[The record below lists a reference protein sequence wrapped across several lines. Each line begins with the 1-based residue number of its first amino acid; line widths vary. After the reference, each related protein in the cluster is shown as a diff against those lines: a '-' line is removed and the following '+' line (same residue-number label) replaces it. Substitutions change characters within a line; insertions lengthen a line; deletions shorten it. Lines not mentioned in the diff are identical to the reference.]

1 MRRTVVYAAMT
12 RDEAQHSIR
21 AFYEA
26 VKGDLHHAH
35 RHPDYFVIGKCAN
48 LFQEDPILIKKVGIV
63 ANIAKEKSP
72 EYTAA
77 LREWLLM
84 RGLEVYLEEGIAAKI
99 GCLPGVE
106 KGKLW
111 TLVDLIV
118 VFGGDGTILRT
129 ARLVRDRDVP
139 IVGINLGVFGY
150 LTEVN
155 LDEMYSAME
164 VILAGDFQVEK
175 RMMLDVEIQGGEEPF
190 REGTVLNDVVINRG
204 NLSRIV
210 ELETMVDGRYLTT
223 FKADGL
229 IVATPTGSTAYSMAA
244 GGPIVFPELNSI
256 LINPICP
263 HTLTNRPVILPESA
277 VVRVMLN
284 TMEQGATVTLDGQ
297 VSFTVKYGDSITIR
311 KSRYITTL
319 VSSPNRGY
327 FEILRTK
334 LGWGGSP
341 TGAVRKGQDA
351 RGTEHP

>member
-1 MRRTVVYAAMT
+1 M
-12 RDEAQHSIR
+12 
-21 AFYEA
+21 
-26 VKGDLHHAH
+26 
-35 RHPDYFVIGKCAN
+35 
-48 LFQEDPILIKKVGIV
+48 IKKVGIV

-77 LREWLLM
+77 LRKWMLM
-84 RGLEVYLEEGIAAKI
+84 RGLEVHLEEGIAAKI

-106 KGKLW
+106 KAKLW
-111 TLVDLIV
+111 ALVDLIV

-129 ARLVRDRDVP
+129 ARLVRERDVP

-164 VILAGDFQVEK
+164 VILTGDFQVEK

-210 ELETMVDGRYLTT
+210 ELETRVDGRYLTT

-277 VVRVMLN
+277 IVRVMLG

-297 VSFTVKYGDSITIR
+297 VSFTVKFGDSITIR
-311 KSRYITTL
+311 KSRFVTTL
-319 VSSPNRGY
+319 VSSPHRGY
-327 FEILRTK
+327 LEILRTK

>member
-1 MRRTVVYAAMT
+1 
-12 RDEAQHSIR
+12 
-21 AFYEA
+21 
-26 VKGDLHHAH
+26 
-35 RHPDYFVIGKCAN
+35 
-48 LFQEDPILIKKVGIV
+48 
-63 ANIAKEKSP
+63 
-72 EYTAA
+72 
-77 LREWLLM
+77 
-84 RGLEVYLEEGIAAKI
+84 
-99 GCLPGVE
+99 
-106 KGKLW
+106 
-111 TLVDLIV
+111 
-118 VFGGDGTILRT
+118 
-129 ARLVRDRDVP
+129 
-139 IVGINLGVFGY
+139 
-150 LTEVN
+150 
-155 LDEMYSAME
+155 
-164 VILAGDFQVEK
+164 
-175 RMMLDVEIQGGEEPF
+175 
-190 REGTVLNDVVINRG
+190 
-204 NLSRIV
+204 
-210 ELETMVDGRYLTT
+210 MVDGRYLTT

-284 TMEQGATVTLDGQ
+284 TIEQGATVTLDGQ

-319 VSSPNRGY
+319 VSSPHRGY

>member
-1 MRRTVVYAAMT
+1 M
-12 RDEAQHSIR
+12 
-21 AFYEA
+21 
-26 VKGDLHHAH
+26 
-35 RHPDYFVIGKCAN
+35 
-48 LFQEDPILIKKVGIV
+48 LIKKVGII
-63 ANIAKEKSP
+63 ANIAKEKSAAC
-72 EYTAA
+72 TAE
-77 LREWLLM
+77 LRDWM
-84 RGLEVYLEEGIAAKI
+84 VARGLKVYLEEGIAAKI
-99 GCLPGVE
+99 GSLSGVE
-106 KGKLW
+106 KEKLW

-164 VILAGDFQVEK
+164 VILSGDFQVEK

-190 REGTVLNDVVINRG
+190 REGTVLNDVVINRK

-210 ELETMVDGRYLTT
+210 ELDTMVDGRYLTT

-277 VVRVMLN
+277 VVRVMLGA
-284 TMEQGATVTLDGQ
+284 MEQGATVTLDGQ
-297 VSFTVKYGDSITIR
+297 VSFAVKYGDSITIR

-319 VSSPNRGY
+319 VSSPHRGY
-327 FEILRTK
+327 LEILRTK

>member
-1 MRRTVVYAAMT
+1 M
-12 RDEAQHSIR
+12 
-21 AFYEA
+21 
-26 VKGDLHHAH
+26 
-35 RHPDYFVIGKCAN
+35 
-48 LFQEDPILIKKVGIV
+48 LIKKVGII

-77 LREWLLM
+77 LREWMLK

-106 KGKLW
+106 KEKLW
-111 TLVDLIV
+111 ALVDLLV

-129 ARLVRDRDVP
+129 ARLARKRDVP
-139 IVGINLGVFGY
+139 IVGINLGGFGY

-155 LDEMYSAME
+155 LSEMFAALE
-164 VILAGDFQVEK
+164 LILAGNFQIEK

-210 ELETMVDGRYLTT
+210 ELETTVDGRYLTT

-229 IVATPTGSTAYSMAA
+229 IIATPTGSTAYSLAA
-244 GGPIVFPELNSI
+244 GGPIIFPELKLI

-277 VVRVMLN
+277 VIRVSLC
-284 TMEQGATVTLDGQ
+284 TLEQGATVTLDGQ
-297 VSFTVKYGDSITIR
+297 VSFTVKFGDIVTIR

-319 VSSPNRGY
+319 VSSPHRGY
-327 FEILRTK
+327 LEILRTK
-334 LGWGGSP
+334 LGWGGSQ
-341 TGAVRKGQDA
+341 TGATRKG
-351 RGTEHP
+351 

>member
-1 MRRTVVYAAMT
+1 M
-12 RDEAQHSIR
+12 
-21 AFYEA
+21 
-26 VKGDLHHAH
+26 
-35 RHPDYFVIGKCAN
+35 
-48 LFQEDPILIKKVGIV
+48 LIKKVGIIANV
-63 ANIAKEKSP
+63 AKGKSP

-77 LREWLLM
+77 LRDWMLK

-99 GCLPGVE
+99 GCLPGIE

-111 TLVDLIV
+111 TMVDLIV

-129 ARLVRDRDVP
+129 VRLVRGRDVP

-155 LDEMYSAME
+155 LDEMYSALE
-164 VILAGDFQVEK
+164 LILAGNFQIER
-175 RMMLDVEIQGGEEPF
+175 RMMLDVEIRGGGEPF

-204 NLSRIV
+204 NLSRIM
-210 ELETMVDGRYLTT
+210 EFETTVDGLYLTT

-229 IVATPTGSTAYSMAA
+229 IIATPTGSTAYSLAA

-263 HTLTNRPVILPESA
+263 HTLTNRPLILPQSA
-277 VVRVMLN
+277 VIQVTLC
-284 TMEQGATVTLDGQ
+284 TSEQGATVTLDGQ
-297 VSFTVKYGDSITIR
+297 VSFTLQHGDSVTIR

-319 VSSPNRGY
+319 VSSPHRGY
-327 FEILRTK
+327 LEILRTK
-334 LGWGGSP
+334 LGWGGSQ

-351 RGTEHP
+351 RGTQHP

>member
-1 MRRTVVYAAMT
+1 M
-12 RDEAQHSIR
+12 
-21 AFYEA
+21 
-26 VKGDLHHAH
+26 
-35 RHPDYFVIGKCAN
+35 
-48 LFQEDPILIKKVGIV
+48 LIKKVGII

-77 LREWLLM
+77 LREWMLK

-106 KGKLW
+106 KEKLW
-111 TLVDLIV
+111 ALVDLLV

-129 ARLVRDRDVP
+129 ARLARKRDVP
-139 IVGINLGVFGY
+139 IVGINLGGFGY

-155 LDEMYSAME
+155 LSEMFAALE
-164 VILAGDFQVEK
+164 LILAGNFQIEK

-210 ELETMVDGRYLTT
+210 ELETTVDGRYLTT
-223 FKADGL
+223 IKADGL
-229 IVATPTGSTAYSMAA
+229 IIATPTGSTAYSLAA
-244 GGPIVFPELNSI
+244 GGPIIFPELKLI

-277 VVRVMLN
+277 VIRVSLC
-284 TMEQGATVTLDGQ
+284 TLEQGATVTLDGQ
-297 VSFTVKYGDSITIR
+297 VSFTVKFGDIVTIR

-319 VSSPNRGY
+319 VSSPHRGY
-327 FEILRTK
+327 LEILRTK
-334 LGWGGSP
+334 LGWGGSQ
-341 TGAVRKGQDA
+341 TGATRKG
-351 RGTEHP
+351 